1 MKSRKE
7 VFFVL
12 NHVLKIKEIRK
23 LKGISQQK
31 LAKELNTTQQ
41 MVSKYETHV
50 DSPSVSRLVE
60 IAHILGVSLDELVE
74 FKDIHNEYSNELKSK
89 VK

>member
-1 MKSRKE
+1 MSREE

-12 NHVLKIKEIRK
+12 NHALKIKEIRK
-23 LKGISQQK
+23 SKGISQQK
-31 LAKELNTTQQ
+31 LAEELNTTQQ

-60 IAHILGVSLDELVE
+60 IANVLGVTLDELVE
-74 FKDIHNEYSNELKSK
+74 FKQIHHEYSKELKNK
-89 VK
+89 IK

>member
-1 MKSRKE
+1 M
-7 VFFVL
+7 L

>member
-1 MKSRKE
+1 
-7 VFFVL
+7 VL
-12 NHVLKIKEIRK
+12 NHSLKIKEIRK
-23 LKGISQQK
+23 VKGISQQK

-60 IAHILGVSLDELVE
+60 IASILGVTLNELVE
-74 FKDIHNEYSNELKSK
+74 FKEIHHEYSNELSK
-89 VK
+89 KIK